1 MGGPALTVSHFLS
14 RWPSRRT
21 TPTRTRRLTVTVSRS
36 PRRSVTLRCVVST
49 RSSAVTPVTPLR
61 APRRPS
67 PPPRRRPPRPHK
79 SPSCPDASLP
89 LSLSLPSPPPEF
101 DSPPLFRLLVGG
113 GHVVRKVNPR
123 YAVSPLDLPL
133 RKPGVGSKDT
143 SEDFFATV
151 VRVRV
156 RVTQMAKSH

>member
-21 TPTRTRRLTVTVSRS
+21 TRTTIRTRRLTVTVSRS

-79 SPSCPDASLP
+79 SPSCPAASLP

-101 DSPPLFRLLVGG
+101 DSPPLFRLLV
-113 GHVVRKVNPR
+113 
-123 YAVSPLDLPL
+123 
-133 RKPGVGSKDT
+133 
-143 SEDFFATV
+143 
-151 VRVRV
+151 
-156 RVTQMAKSH
+156 

>member
-21 TPTRTRRLTVTVSRS
+21 TRTRTRRLIVTVSRS

-49 RSSAVTPVTPLR
+49 RSSAVTPLR

-89 LSLSLPSPPPEF
+89 LS
-101 DSPPLFRLLVGG
+101 RLLVGG

-151 VRVRV
+151 VRVRG
-156 RVTQMAKSH
+156 K